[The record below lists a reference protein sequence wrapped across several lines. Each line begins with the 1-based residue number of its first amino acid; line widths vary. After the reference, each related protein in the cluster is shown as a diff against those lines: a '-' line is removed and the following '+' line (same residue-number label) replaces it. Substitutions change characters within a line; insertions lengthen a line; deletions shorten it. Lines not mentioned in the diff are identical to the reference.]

1 MIGKK
6 MRDLMNEQIKN
17 ELESYYIYL
26 SMVAYF
32 HSQNLDGMAH
42 WMRCQAHEEMI
53 HAMKF
58 YDHIIDRG
66 GTVELLN
73 LKQLK
78 TKWKSPLEA
87 WQDTLEH
94 EKFITAKIHDL
105 VKLSRKENDIASDT
119 LLNWFSKE
127 QIEEESNAE
136 KDSPAD
142 GNDRRQQ
149 AGDLPAGPGSGR
161 PDLPGR
167 LAARS
172 GRLQP
177 GNLNL
182 YPERAPFFRGPDS
195 CHYFLRGSG
204 RSDPR
209 MAMTNETTTAIVGKH
224 CRPILFTVVF
234 AFILIASACGDKPA
248 PVKGGTSVI
257 NVYLDPV
264 QEPCTSTETFQRK
277 ITNGSVT
284 MTPVAAY
291 RIAGNVMSKRKYTH
305 GWGGRGRAL

>member
-1 MIGKK
+1 MIEKK
-6 MRDLMNEQIKN
+6 MCDLMNEQIKN

-32 HSQNLDGMAH
+32 HSRNLDGMAH

-94 EKFITAKIHDL
+94 EKFITAKIHAL

-136 KDSPAD
+136 KVLRQMEMIGDSKQ
-142 GNDRRQQ
+142 GIYLLDR
-149 AGDLPAGPGSGR
+149 DLATRIFPAGSP
-161 PDLPGR
+161 
-167 LAARS
+167 
-172 GRLQP
+172 
-177 GNLNL
+177 
-182 YPERAPFFRGPDS
+182 
-195 CHYFLRGSG
+195 
-204 RSDPR
+204 
-209 MAMTNETTTAIVGKH
+209 
-224 CRPILFTVVF
+224 
-234 AFILIASACGDKPA
+234 
-248 PVKGGTSVI
+248 
-257 NVYLDPV
+257 LDP
-264 QEPCTSTETFQRK
+264 
-277 ITNGSVT
+277 
-284 MTPVAAY
+284 AAY
-291 RIAGNVMSKRKYTH
+291 NLST
-305 GWGGRGRAL
+305 